1 MLSSRLKE
9 ENVRSKQIITRDQ
22 NILSHLE
29 LDKKTSAFMATIE
42 NLKNTALQKLDN
54 KAKKKIY
61 TDLRNLEE
69 QKKKEE
75 LERLLEK
82 R

>member
-1 MLSSRLKE
+1 MLSSEIKE
-9 ENVRSKQIITRDQ
+9 ENNRSKQIITRDL
-22 NILSHLE
+22 NKLSHME
-29 LDKKTSAFMATIE
+29 LDKKASAFMNTIE

-54 KAKKKIY
+54 IAKKKIY
-61 TDLRNLEE
+61 TDLRIIEE
-69 QKKKEE
+69 QKKREE